1 MKTMEEIY
9 QELAAEFQQRT
20 GLSAVGSGDL
30 AVRFYAVA
38 AQLYGLYAQADW
50 TGRQCFPQTASGEAL
65 DHHAQLRGLSR
76 RKAGKASGVIRFF
89 AASDRTEEAQIPKG
103 TVCVTAEGLRYVTT
117 QAGTI
122 PLGETQIDLKAE
134 AAEAGAAWN
143 VAAGRIVYLTLPPAG
158 VTACSNPAAFTNG
171 CDDED
176 DEALRTRVMATYTR
190 LANGANAAFYEQ
202 AAGSCDG
209 VAAVKVLPRNRG
221 VGTVDV
227 VIAAQGGMPDQTLLD
242 GVQAHLDSIREIA
255 VDVQVTAPTERAVE
269 LSIVL
274 TPEEGYD
281 FAELSQTVQQTVEGW
296 FTGQRLG
303 RSVLQAQLTALV
315 FGVKGVANCVVTLSG
330 GDVAAEAT
338 TLPCLGQLTI
348 TEG

>member
-9 QELAAEFQQRT
+9 QELAAEFQRRT
-20 GLSAVGSGDL
+20 GLAAAGSGDL

-65 DHHAQLRGLSR
+65 DRHAALRGLKR
-76 RKAGKASGVIRFF
+76 RKAGKAAGVIRFF
-89 AASDRTEEAQIPKG
+89 AASDRTDAAQIPKG

-117 QAGTI
+117 QTGTI
-122 PLGETQIDLKAE
+122 PLGEAQTDLKAE
-134 AAEAGAAWN
+134 AAETGAAWN

-158 VTACSNPAAFTNG
+158 IIGCGNPEAFTNG

-176 DEALRTRVMATYTR
+176 DATLRARVMATYTR

-202 AAGSCDG
+202 AAASCDG
-209 VAAVKVLPRNRG
+209 VAAVKALPRSRG

-227 VIAAQGGMPDQTLLD
+227 VIAARGGMPDQTLLN

-255 VDVQVTAPTERAVE
+255 VDVQVTAPTAKNVD

-274 TPEEGYD
+274 TPEEGYA
-281 FAELSQTVQQTVEGW
+281 FAELSQTVQKTVEDW
-296 FTGQRLG
+296 FTGALLG
-303 RSVLQAQLTALV
+303 KPVLQAQMTALV
-315 FGVKGVANCVVTLSG
+315 FAVKGVANCVVALSG
-330 GDVAAEAT
+330 GDAAAEDT

>member
-9 QELAAEFQQRT
+9 QELAGEFQQRT
-20 GLSAVGSGDL
+20 GLTAVGSGEL

-65 DHHAQLRGLSR
+65 DHHAQLRSLKR
-76 RKAGKASGVIRFF
+76 KKAGKAVGMIRFF
-89 AASDRTEEAQIPKG
+89 AASDRTEAAQIPKG

-117 QAGTI
+117 RAGTI
-122 PLGETQIDLKAE
+122 PLGETQVDLKAE

-158 VTACSNPAAFTNG
+158 VVACSNPEAFTSG
-171 CDDED
+171 CDDES
-176 DEALRTRVMATYTR
+176 DEALRVRVLATYSR

-202 AAGSCDG
+202 AAGSCSG
-209 VAAVKVLPRNRG
+209 VAAVKVLPRSRG

-227 VIAAQGGMPDQTLLD
+227 VPAAQGGMPDQTLLD
-242 GVQAHLDSIREIA
+242 EVQAHLDSVREIA
-255 VDVQVTAPTERAVE
+255 VDVQVTAPTRLDVN

-274 TPEEGYD
+274 TPEEGCA
-281 FAELSQTVQQTVEGW
+281 FADISQTVKKAVESW
-296 FTGQRLG
+296 FTGELLG
-303 RSVLQAQLTALV
+303 RPVLQAQLTALI
-315 FGVKGVANCVVTLSG
+315 FAVKGVANCVVTLSG
-330 GDVAAEAT
+330 GDVAAEAS

>member
-20 GLSAVGSGDL
+20 GLTAVGSGDL

-38 AQLYGLYAQADW
+38 AQLYGLYTQADW

-65 DHHAQLRGLSR
+65 DRHAALRGLSR
-76 RKAGKASGVIRFF
+76 RKAGKATGVIRFY

-117 QAGTI
+117 QAGVI
-122 PLGETQIDLKAE
+122 PLGETQADLKAE

-158 VTACSNPAAFTNG
+158 ITGCSNPGAFTNG
-171 CDDED
+171 SDDEN
-176 DEALRTRVMATYTR
+176 DETLRRRVMDTYTR
-190 LANGANAAFYEQ
+190 LANGANTAFYEQ
-202 AAGSCDG
+202 AAASCDG
-209 VAAVKVLPRNRG
+209 VAAVKVLPRSRG

-242 GVQAHLDSIREIA
+242 KVQTHLDSIREIA
-255 VDVQVTAPTERAVE
+255 VDVQMKAPTAKHVD
-269 LSIVL
+269 LSIVV
-274 TPEEGYD
+274 TPEAGCA
-281 FAELSQTVQQTVEGW
+281 FAELSQTVQQTVEDW
-296 FTGQRLG
+296 FTGALLG
-303 RSVLQAQLTALV
+303 KPVLQAQLTALV
-315 FGVKGVANCVVTLSG
+315 FAVKGVANCAVTLSG
-330 GDVAAEAT
+330 GDTAAEAT
-338 TLPCLGQLTI
+338 TLPCLGTLTI

>member
-20 GLSAVGSGDL
+20 GLTAGGSGDL

-50 TGRQCFPQTASGEAL
+50 TSRQCFPQTAAGEAL
-65 DHHAQLRGLSR
+65 DHHAQLRSLKR
-76 RKAGKASGVIRFF
+76 RTAGKATGVIRFF
-89 AASDRTEEAQIPKG
+89 AAADRTDAAQIPLG
-103 TVCVTAEGLRYVTT
+103 TVCVTAEGLRYKTT
-117 QAGTI
+117 EAGTI
-122 PLGETQIDLKAE
+122 PLGETQVDLKAE

-143 VAAGRIVYLTLPPAG
+143 VAAGRIIYLTVPPEG
-158 VTACSNPAAFTNG
+158 ITACSNPEAFTSG
-171 CDDED
+171 CNDESDD
-176 DEALRTRVMATYTR
+176 ALRSRILATYTR

-202 AAGSCDG
+202 AAASCDG

-242 GVQAHLDSIREIA
+242 ALQAHLDSIREIA
-255 VDVQVTAPTERAVE
+255 VDVQVMAPTELEVD

-274 TPEEGYD
+274 TPEEGSA
-281 FAELSQTVQQTVEGW
+281 FEQISQTVEQTVENW
-296 FTGQRLG
+296 FTGELLG
-303 RSVLQAQLTALV
+303 KPVPQAQMTALV
-315 FGVKGVANCVVTLSG
+315 FAVKGVANCVVTLSG
-330 GDVAAEAT
+330 GDVAAEST